1 MSRTEEAATR
11 RLNPTTHSQRAIPSD
26 VRQPSQE
33 TPSNPRDNSEIGDS
47 DSGSSN
53 AEKYAGNPVKQYNR
67 ALKGRRKKSLT
78 LHSVVTPKRG
88 SGRSMWKRKWWVGE
102 KRWLV
107 WGKRRRD
114 LEEQEDWGL
123 EGLLGLTPDI

>member
-1 MSRTEEAATR
+1 VSRTEEAATR

-78 LHSVVTPKRG
+78 LHSVVTPQEGRLAYQRG
-88 SGRSMWKRKWWVGE
+88 KENGGWEAAMTTSGCGR
-102 KRWLV
+102 
-107 WGKRRRD
+107 
-114 LEEQEDWGL
+114 
-123 EGLLGLTPDI
+123 